1 MPNRPCPLNGV
12 SSATTH
18 PLPLP
23 YQRIVCAAKGESVLA
38 GSRRSQTYRLI
49 EGEILVLRHGVPI
62 DLVEAGD
69 YIDARI
75 WPDATLLAWTDCRMM
90 VDFRF

>member
-1 MPNRPCPLNGV
+1 MPNRQLSLDGDPA
-12 SSATTH
+12 SH
-18 PLPLP
+18 PRVAALP
-23 YQRIVCAAKGESVLA
+23 YQSIVCAAKGERVLR
-38 GSRRSQTYRLI
+38 GSWRSQTYRLI

>member
-1 MPNRPCPLNGV
+1 
-12 SSATTH
+12 
-18 PLPLP
+18 LP
-23 YQRIVCAAKGESVLA
+23 YQSIVCAAKGESVLR

-49 EGEILVLRHGVPI
+49 EGEVLVLRHGVPI